1 MKVLNQ
7 KQIKQKIYRLAVE
20 ILEHN
25 LEEEEI
31 ILAGINSN
39 GVIFADMLLQVLL
52 NISNMPIKFTRIR
65 LNPAAPDSSEVVLGM
80 PLEQVRNKVII
91 IVDDVANTGRT
102 IYYAT
107 KPLLETLP
115 KKIEVAVLVDRKHK
129 SFPVKINYVG
139 LSLATTLHENI
150 DVHIQ
155 EGEELAVHMNE

>member
-1 MKVLNQ
+1 MKILNK
-7 KQIKQKIYRLAVE
+7 KQITQKIHRLAVE

-31 ILAGINSN
+31 ILAGINNN
-39 GVIFADMLLQVLL
+39 GVVFADMLLQRLL
-52 NISNMPIKFTRIR
+52 EITDIPIKFTRIR
-65 LNPAAPDSSEVVLGM
+65 LNPAAPDSTEVILGM
-80 PLEQVRNKVII
+80 PIEQVRNRVII

-129 SFPVKINYVG
+129 SFPVKISYVG

-150 DVHIQ
+150 EVHLQ
-155 EGEELAVHMNE
+155 DDDELAVYMNN